1 VSCLRMD
8 FHRLLFNISE
18 ALTTEDLVA
27 LKFLSLEYI
36 PLRKQ
41 ENIQDSEALFLALE
55 ERGMMEKDD
64 LSFLK
69 ELLFR
74 INRIDVLTD
83 KLHSSREEMERE
95 LQIPGRAKVS
105 PFRYLLFQLS
115 ENITTD
121 ELKSWKFLLKKELP
135 KCKMDNEITMIDV
148 LIEMEK
154 KGLLAEEN
162 LKTLKTICEKIDK
175 SLLKK
180 IEEYELV
187 QSDWYEVISVYLIL
201 SNGHPR
207 TAYPP
212 RSKWDILTNSTPPLP
227 PSLHYS
233 PSFSWDPSKTQ
244 VEKSLSPQQ
253 IVWPSSLTGLGL
265 SLAQM
270 VRRESMKQ
278 QTGQWGD
285 SHAQTVGCFPKQT
298 DMYKMNS
305 QPRGIC
311 LILNNHD
318 FSKQMKDRNG
328 TNADAAALTKVFT
341 KLHFEIKEHR
351 DLTAADIRHITH
363 MYRNKDHRAHDCF
376 VCCILSHGDKGI
388 VFGTDGQEIPIQEL
402 TTSFTGTNCPSLAG
416 KPKVFFIQAC
426 QGDTFQRGIHIET
439 DSTETDY
446 SVEADARFQLECIP
460 NEADFLL
467 GMATM
472 KDFVSYRSTTQG
484 TWYIQSLCEHLEKSC
499 PRGEDILSILTAV
512 NQEVSRKNDRL
523 NQGKQMPQP
532 SFTLRKKLIF
542 PI

>member
-1 VSCLRMD
+1 MD

-187 QSDWYEVISVYLIL
+187 QSVEMYVVE
-201 SNGHPR
+201 GH
-207 TAYPP
+207 
-212 RSKWDILTNSTPPLP
+212 
-227 PSLHYS
+227 
-233 PSFSWDPSKTQ
+233 
-244 VEKSLSPQQ
+244 
-253 IVWPSSLTGLGL
+253 G
-265 SLAQM
+265 
-270 VRRESMKQ
+270 
-278 QTGQWGD
+278 GQRVSEGGD
-285 SHAQTVGCFPKQT
+285 SLWVSQTARDSPGTQEEIQQT

-318 FSKQMKDRNG
+318 FSKARSEVPKLQQMKDRNG

-542 PI
+542 PIN